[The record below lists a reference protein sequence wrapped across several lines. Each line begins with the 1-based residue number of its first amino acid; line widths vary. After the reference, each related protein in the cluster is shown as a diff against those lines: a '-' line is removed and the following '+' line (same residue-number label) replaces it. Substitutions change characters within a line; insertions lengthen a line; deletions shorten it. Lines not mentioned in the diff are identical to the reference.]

1 MQAGTVSVDTAMNAW
16 HRAQFSWTDV
26 LRCAQGGAFEA
37 FGLGPAECPYQI
49 LASGPHLRLRD
60 YANQD
65 TSPPILIVAAPIK
78 RPYIWDLARSVSAIR
93 YCMRNRLTRL
103 SPRMDAGFT

>member
-93 YCMRNRLTRL
+93 YCMRNR
-103 SPRMDAGFT
+103 